1 MRNAPELVVFGL
13 FLGLLGVWWQD
24 MVLSSPPSMLT
35 VRQMLNVTQ
44 LRVSSIWGNFSADV
58 QGTMTG
64 ALHDLFL
71 ELDRDGDGCIGKDE
85 FEGMTL
91 NTWAALR
98 AFGMAMPD
106 LRAVIDSHL
115 PDGPLHRQLASL
127 WQTTGTSFTGAVAM
141 YICGLLMVQFVFF
154 LYEHL
159 HSLLG
164 LRWQFPKPRIDL
176 VKHCSREEA
185 LRYDT
190 PLTGFY
196 ERAKTFFMVASGLAL
211 LKCIQG
217 VLSFIL
223 AVLAINIMVMVPH
236 PLWVA
241 VWQSIARFWIYCIMF
256 SLGFYKINIYGSA
269 APRSEVKMLLANHT
283 AMVEV
288 LVLYAAAG
296 LPSFVSR
303 MENLGIPLFA
313 GVIRASNAILVDRSD
328 EDSKAKTLQEI
339 VRRAKEPAAP
349 QVMIFPEGSCN
360 NQQCLFRFN
369 RGPFEPGEPVQ
380 LACIKFPYRHYNPC
394 WTGRAAGGNEIEDLL
409 LRLCCQF
416 VNRVEVKFLPVHHPT
431 EAECQDSTVY
441 ANNMQLL
448 MAASLGIGISDC
460 TYKVYRDLAKE
471 FVRKLKESQGS
482 RPSWL
487 PFLGGRKADR
497 RTTAEGKER

>member
-1 MRNAPELVVFGL
+1 MRNAPELVVFVL
-13 FLGLLGVWWQD
+13 FLGLLGWWHD
-24 MVLSSPPSMLT
+24 VALSPPPSMLT

-44 LRVSSIWGNFSADV
+44 LRVSTIWGSISTEV
-58 QGTMTG
+58 QGTMTA
-64 ALHDLFL
+64 ALHDLFF
-71 ELDRDGDGCIGKDE
+71 ELDRDGNGCIGKDE

-91 NTWAALR
+91 NTWAGLR

-106 LRAVIDSHL
+106 LRAAIDAHL
-115 PDGPLHRQLASL
+115 PAGPLHHQLVGL
-127 WQTTGTSFTGAVAM
+127 WRTSDVSFTEAITM
-141 YICGLLMVQFVFF
+141 YICGLLLVQFVFF

-159 HSLLG
+159 YSWLG
-164 LRWQFPKPRIDL
+164 LRWQFPEPRVDS
-176 VKHCSREEA
+176 VRHFSREEA

-190 PLTGFY
+190 PLIGIY
-196 ERAKTFFMVASGLAL
+196 ERGKTFLMVASGLAL

-217 VLSFIL
+217 VLSFII
-223 AVLAINIMVMVPH
+223 AVLAINIMVLVPH
-236 PLWVA
+236 PLWTA
-241 VWQSIARFWIYCIMF
+241 FWQAIARFWIYCIMF

-328 EDSKAKTLQEI
+328 EDSKTKTLQEI
-339 VRRAKEPAAP
+339 VRRAKDPAAP

-380 LACIKFPYRHYNPC
+380 LACIKFPYWHYNPC

-409 LRLCCQF
+409 FRLCCQF

-431 EAECQDSTVY
+431 EEERANSTLY

-448 MAASLGIGISDC
+448 MAATLGVGISEC
-460 TYKVYRDLAKE
+460 TYKVYHDLAKDY
-471 FVRKLKESQGS
+471 VRKLKETQGS
-482 RPSWL
+482 RWL
-487 PFLGGRKADR
+487 PFLGGRKPDR
-497 RTTAEGKER
+497 RVPTEGKQR